1 MQIFEQ
7 EIIDGLQEKIIQNT
21 SISFQVLPQISH
33 ADLENQVV
41 KKAIAGYIE
50 DGRNFDLYHISS
62 ILASVGPNK
71 NDDWFLPEE
80 IWAARETPV
89 YKQVNFG
96 HNEKDIIGV
105 ITDTALLGKDGSYI
119 TSIDDIQNISDIV
132 SHAVIWSYWEDKD
145 LQERLHNIIS
155 DIENNKLFVSME
167 SLFKHFDYVLV
178 SESNVVS
185 IVKRTKETAFLSKY
199 LRIYNPEADGT
210 YEGRRIYRLLR
221 NFTFSGKALVE
232 NPANGRSIISDL
244 LYDADENKED
254 KLESEQSK
262 ASCCDDCQ
270 DHEDDD
276 DDYEIVQGSFEDSDD
291 DFSAIAEEEDS
302 KKKKL
307 NKPFRTPNG
316 PKKFSVYVKNDKGNI
331 VKVNFGDP
339 NMSIKRDDPER
350 RKAFRS
356 RHNCDNPGPKWK
368 ARYWSC
374 KFWSTPSVTKL
385 LAENIMEN
393 PELVALKAELVAAK
407 AELEAFK
414 KSEAEK
420 VIAEINEL
428 KAANESLTKQVAE
441 MTQLAQAAK
450 DAMEKEKVECEAA
463 KKQAYAEKDMMKEE
477 CEAKVAEAEK
487 VVASMKAEIA
497 KAGRLSKLTSAN
509 VEAAKAEEILNTW
522 ASVSD
527 EHFEKL
533 VELYAVKTVAG
544 SNSDVQDG
552 LETAKA
558 STNTVNPNTTSGVE
572 KAVAKERELAEKIAA
587 QFNFTKKKKSE

>member
-1 MQIFEQ
+1 
-7 EIIDGLQEKIIQNT
+7 
-21 SISFQVLPQISH
+21 
-33 ADLENQVV
+33 
-41 KKAIAGYIE
+41 
-50 DGRNFDLYHISS
+50 
-62 ILASVGPNK
+62 
-71 NDDWFLPEE
+71 
-80 IWAARETPV
+80 
-89 YKQVNFG
+89 
-96 HNEKDIIGV
+96 
-105 ITDTALLGKDGSYI
+105 
-119 TSIDDIQNISDIV
+119 
-132 SHAVIWSYWEDKD
+132 
-145 LQERLHNIIS
+145 
-155 DIENNKLFVSME
+155 ME
-167 SLFKHFDYVLV
+167 SLFKHFDYVFV

-244 LYDADENKED
+244 LYDADD
-254 KLESEQSK
+254 
-262 ASCCDDCQ
+262 
-270 DHEDDD
+270 
-276 DDYEIVQGSFEDSDD
+276 
-291 DFSAIAEEEDS
+291 
-302 KKKKL
+302 
-307 NKPFRTPNG
+307 
-316 PKKFSVYVKNDKGNI
+316 
-331 VKVNFGDP
+331 
-339 NMSIKRDDPER
+339 
-350 RKAFRS
+350 
-356 RHNCDNPGPKWK
+356 
-368 ARYWSC
+368 
-374 KFWSTPSVTKL
+374 PSVAVDESKSSASVEPFKEINLTKS
-385 LAENIMEN
+385 LAESIMEN

-463 KKQAYAEKDMMKEE
+463 KKQACAEKDMMKEE

-497 KAGRLSKLTSAN
+497 KAGRLSKLTSVN

-552 LETAKA
+552 LEVAKA

-587 QFNFTKKKKSE
+587 QFNFIKKKKSE